1 MLIRAASLIAFLFP
15 NTMPVVNSL
24 AARAKAALH
33 HSADKPRSRA
43 ETVRIFKAF
52 RKIEEARLRILHGNE
67 VGGRET
73 CELRS
78 QLTDYLLKY
87 LWADAL
93 VLSEVPSPSKFS
105 ISVVAVGGYA
115 RSCMNPFSDVDMT
128 FIVPGNGV
136 HPIPEQGK
144 IITTF
149 VNLIWDLKMPLGDH
163 ATRSVGETFKQAN
176 VNYEIKTSLIGAR
189 HIAGQ
194 SEAFNDMVK
203 GFDKQCIDGQ
213 EVNFLKDRQ
222 QDIANRHEKF
232 ENTPYRQEP
241 NVKNGLGGLRE
252 YHNLQWITY
261 AKFRTTNLKELV
273 KRGLLL
279 PNSLREIERGYDFI
293 LRVRT
298 ELHYIEKR
306 ESDVLTLRLQGV
318 VANHFN
324 YKHHTILRRIE
335 VFMRE
340 YYMHAV
346 ALLHRTSEVLDR
358 FHLLTLEEEMQ
369 GVKGYLARLRGN
381 KTEKFD
387 GFTSKNERL
396 YADND
401 EIFREDPPRLMRLFI
416 HTQQRHLRMSPDLFH
431 LVQKNF
437 ALVNHTFRYSK
448 AARETFEAILSQ
460 KGDVSRVLRQMHRVG
475 FLGKWMPEFG
485 ALTCLVQH
493 EFFHQYT
500 ADEHTLRCIDRLD
513 ELAGAPKQGYEFY
526 QKLFR
531 EMQEPAMLYLALIL
545 HDAGRAANKAEHSSE
560 STDLASKVC
569 RRMQITGER
578 RRLLLF
584 LVDSHLELYRV
595 ATKFNIEDPGVIE
608 AFARIVRNKQNLD
621 TLLVMT
627 VADSKGTSA
636 NSWNSW
642 KESLILQL
650 YRNTVSYLN
659 DPSDFVASISAP
671 LDELTL
677 AVQKKFDATYAG
689 DIAAHFKHMPRSYFN
704 FRTADTLAFHIR
716 SVRAHQDQST
726 KKGDRSDIPTLIWED
741 HPEQGCSELIVVCK
755 DRPLLLARIS
765 GALAASNIN
774 ILGADLFQRSDGIVF
789 DIFRVCTTNFAPVSN
804 DRTRNKVK
812 AGMEEAFQTDA
823 FDFSAAIGEHRRPV
837 RGLQEIAEIP
847 QRVHIN
853 NARSPEHTVIELQ
866 AADRIGLLYDIFTTI
881 SRLGLDISHAR
892 INTEKGAALD
902 NIYIQTSTG
911 EKLTDKDTMATLR
924 EGLEKAVFVV

>member
-1 MLIRAASLIAFLFP
+1 MLPRYPLFCFLIL
-15 NTMPVVNSL
+15 MPVATSL
-24 AARAKAALH
+24 TARAKAAFQITG
-33 HSADKPRSRA
+33 DKPRSRA

-52 RKIEEARLRILHGNE
+52 RKIEEARLRILHGN
-67 VGGRET
+67 GASGRET

-78 QLTDYLLKY
+78 NLVDVLLKY
-87 LWADAL
+87 LWQDAL
-93 VLSEVPSPSKFS
+93 VLSEVPTAVKHS

-115 RSCMNPFSDVDMT
+115 RACMNPFSDVDMT
-128 FIVPGNGV
+128 FIIPGNGIL
-136 HPIPEQGK
+136 PSPEQGK
-144 IITTF
+144 IIGTF

-163 ATRSVGETFKQAN
+163 ATRSVTETFKQAN

-189 HIAGQ
+189 LVAGQ
-194 SEAFNDMVK
+194 SEAFTACMKDY
-203 GFDKQCIDGQ
+203 DRQCLDGQ
-213 EVNFLKDRQ
+213 EDHFLEDRQ
-222 QDIANRHEKF
+222 KDIASRHEKF

-261 AKFRTTNLKELV
+261 AKFRTMNLKELV

-324 YKHHTILRRIE
+324 YKHHSILRRIE

-358 FHLLTLEEEMQ
+358 FHLLTLEEEMK

-387 GFTSKNERL
+387 GFISKNERL
-396 YADND
+396 YAESDTL
-401 EIFREDPPRLMRLFI
+401 FQEDPPRLMRLFI

-448 AARETFEAILSQ
+448 ATRETFEAILSQ
-460 KGDVSRVLRQMHRVG
+460 KGDVARVLRQMHRVG
-475 FLGKWMPEFG
+475 FLGKWLPEFG

-513 ELAGAPKQGYEFY
+513 ELSGAPKPGYEFY

-531 EMQEPAMLYLALIL
+531 EMQEPAMLYLALLL
-545 HDAGRAANKAEHSSE
+545 HDAGRAANKAEHSTE
-560 STDLASKVC
+560 SADLASRVC

-608 AFARIVRNKQNLD
+608 AFSRIVRNQQNLD

-627 VADSKGTSA
+627 VCDSKGTSA

-650 YRNTVSYLN
+650 YRNTGSYLN

-671 LDELTL
+671 LDELKL

-689 DIAAHFKHMPRSYFN
+689 EITAHFQHMPRSYFN
-704 FRTADTLAFHIR
+704 FRSADTIAFHIR
-716 SVRAHQDQST
+716 SVRSHLEQSE
-726 KKGDRSDIPTLIWED
+726 KNSDRADIPTLIWED
-741 HPEQGCSELIVVCK
+741 HAEQGCSELIVVCQ

-789 DIFRVCTTNFAPVSN
+789 DIFRVCTTNFAPVNN
-804 DRTRNKVK
+804 DRIRSRVK
-812 AGMEEAFQTDA
+812 ASMEAAFQTDA
-823 FDFSAAIGEHRRPV
+823 FDFSAAIAEHRRPL

-853 NARSPEHTVIELQ
+853 NVRSPAHTVIELQ

-881 SRLGLDISHAR
+881 GRLGLSISHAR

-902 NIYIQTSTG
+902 NIYVQTVAG
-911 EKLTDKDTMATLR
+911 DKLTDKDIMATLR
-924 EGLEKAVFVV
+924 EGLEKAVFV